1 MPVIGF
7 LNSATL
13 EGHEN
18 GVAAFRQGLSEVGYV
33 EGRNVAIEYRWAD
46 GEQER
51 LPELAADLTR
61 RRVAVRWC
69 PVFMMPKGQ
78 RPHPRHAHRHRGRLH
93 DAADHNAVSKHV
105 VVVIVPLAGRARS
118 RGALEDQLLGHVS
131 RKLTRSPR
139 QRGRAWEPATT
150 AAAAKAAANNS

>member
-78 RPHPRHAHRHRGRLH
+78 RPHPRRANWRGLCFH
-93 DAADHNAVSKHV
+93 DAPDDDAISNHV
-105 VVVIVPLAGRARS
+105 VVVVTPLAG
-118 RGALEDQLLGHVS
+118 
-131 RKLTRSPR
+131 
-139 QRGRAWEPATT
+139 
-150 AAAAKAAANNS
+150 